1 MPPPEDA
8 AAPPNVNGAA
18 SADGAKATAGA
29 APAPNAGTAGAGAGA
44 APNVN
49 PVDAAGAGEFA
60 SRETFFAPSP
70 SSAAGV
76 FPLPNANAAEAGDVS
91 GFGGALFGSRGE
103 NELELVFP
111 PLKSRSAAPSRES
124 SSPSRPF
131 LLFERRIDPA
141 PSARGRLGGAAP
153 ADPNENAG
161 GATTAPASS
170 LVFAAFVAFSAA
182 RASFALSGSGGRS
195 MSSART
201 IFGSVA
207 AKPRRR
213 PRTRGFK
220 PGERVKPAPILPF
233 EPRTTSLTRPLAVV
247 DVDETFGDGD
257 EAANAA
263 SVSFADAALR
273 LYVDG
278 TPPRVFTTPTD
289 RSMSSRRRVAAGASA
304 SPPGASANVARE

>member
-1 MPPPEDA
+1 MPPPGGA
-8 AAPPNVNGAA
+8 AALPNVNGAAA

-29 APAPNAGTAGAGAGA
+29 APAPNAGTADAGA

-49 PVDAAGAGEFA
+49 PVDARDAGFGGFA
-60 SRETFFAPSP
+60 SLETFFAPSP
-70 SSAAGV
+70 FSALGA
-76 FPLPNANAAEAGDVS
+76 PNANAAEAGGAGGPS
-91 GFGGALFGSRGE
+91 GFGGALFGSRA
-103 NELELVFP
+103 ELELVFP

-124 SSPSRPF
+124 SSSSRPF

-141 PSARGRLGGAAP
+141 PSARLGGAAS

-170 LVFAAFVAFSAA
+170 LVFAAAPFAAA
-182 RASFALSGSGGRS
+182 RDSVASGGRS
-195 MSSART
+195 VSSART

-207 AKPRRR
+207 TARSR
-213 PRTRGFK
+213 PRPRGVA
-220 PGERVKPAPILPF
+220 PGDLNASILPF

-247 DVDETFGDGD
+247 DDETFRDGD

-263 SVSFADAALR
+263 PVSFANAALT

-278 TPPRVFTTPTD
+278 TPPRDFTTPIE
-289 RSMSSRRRVAAGASA
+289 RSRSSRRRVAAGASA

>member
-1 MPPPEDA
+1 MPPPGGA

-18 SADGAKATAGA
+18 ASADGATATAGA
-29 APAPNAGTAGAGAGA
+29 APAPNAGTADAGAD
-44 APNVN
+44 PNVN
-49 PVDAAGAGEFA
+49 PVDASDAGFGGFA
-60 SRETFFAPSP
+60 SLETFFDPSP
-70 SSAAGV
+70 SSALGA
-76 FPLPNANAAEAGDVS
+76 PNANAAEAGGAGGPS
-91 GFGGALFGSRGE
+91 GFGGALFGSRA
-103 NELELVFP
+103 ELELVFP